1 MKKNLETTNLK
12 REIKSSFS
20 RFISI
25 LLMVGLGVF
34 VFVGLVVAGPTMRNT
49 FETAVKDT
57 NLQDVEILNAGGFL
71 DEDIKKI
78 KSQDGLKDV
87 EFFYDIDVVEEENKG
102 VFKIINL
109 PEKIAHPI
117 IVEGRAPVN
126 TEEILLDRSV
136 QSDGYKIGDTI
147 SFAKEIDKFNIEKS
161 EDSTLK
167 NYTYTVVGFC
177 DTPNYATNYF
187 RGVSQ
192 RGLGEIKHFAYV
204 VKDVF
209 MRDSYTIAR
218 LTYEDLEGLNTY
230 SGKYKKRVKKHVDE
244 LKIDFKYT
252 PAQRLEENRV
262 KISDSVSEGEK
273 KISDA
278 KEEINDARDK
288 ILEGKSELKDG
299 ENKYREG
306 LNTFNEEVKKGE
318 EKLQDSKK
326 TLDENKKK
334 LTDSEKELADGKE
347 KLDDGKSEIE
357 SGKIKLKESE
367 AKFLEGKLK
376 YDQGKATLEA
386 TEKTLADAK
395 KQLDEGLIK
404 LQEGRAK
411 LNETKKTLDESK
423 AKIDAGEAEIAANQ
437 KKIDEGFEEVKKG
450 LAGTGIYE
458 EGDSIDQVLGKVEGI
473 DSLLSKIP
481 DDIGDVDSQIAD
493 LKSKV
498 DAANARIAEIDTL
511 LQDPNTTEEE
521 KAALEAEKQN
531 LNTQITLLQTQIS
544 ALESVKSAVDD
555 LKNKYPA
562 LKDFSIGEIKSK
574 VGELKSGLQKLS
586 EGQRQIDEAKANLEK
601 GKGQYEAGLKAYEE
615 GLKQAEEGER
625 TYEENLRKYEE
636 GLRQFEEGKRKLKDS
651 EIKLSEGKKKL
662 DEGREKLSK
671 GEAEYNENLNKYNEG
686 KAKLEA
692 GKIALES
699 GEKQYEEGLKEFN
712 EETSK
717 GRGKLSTSKRK
728 LNKARY
734 DLKDA
739 EETFDEESKKA
750 LDEIEKGEVDIRDA
764 KRILKILEKPQ
775 YEIISRDKNFS
786 VDMYLDYSKRLDL
799 LSAVFPIFFFS
810 IAMLVCFTTM
820 RRMVEEE
827 RIEIGTH
834 KALGYSKKYIMKK
847 YFGYGT
853 LAATIGGIIGAI
865 FGQLIITKLVANS
878 YSANTIFQDKLIM
891 KLYLGWYILAIAIGI
906 LCTGVTAIV
915 TVYSTLQENTATLL
929 RGKPPKSG
937 MRIFLERIDPVWTR
951 MNFFQKV
958 TARNLFRYKGRM
970 MMTIIGILGC
980 VALLM
985 LGFGLKGSVLHISS
999 RQFNEIF
1006 KYDAGVIYNKDINP
1020 EAFYEYTNYLNNNKD
1035 VKSYREYL
1043 QKIVNF
1049 DYKGRDQSITMI
1061 VPKDKDEI
1069 SNEIEIRKRR
1079 GGAIEIPE
1087 KGIIITEKLKKITGV
1102 KVGDTLKVSDAFGE
1116 EYKLMVAGYC
1126 ENYMGHNIYMS
1137 KEYYERIFGEE
1148 FKPNLDLVTFDTE
1161 DMNVH
1166 KSIKSKIIDY
1176 KCVLSVT
1183 DTNLQK
1189 TAMSQFETALSLVEL
1204 VITFASVMLALIV
1217 LYNLTNI
1224 NIEERKREISTLKV
1238 LGFNNDESIKYIY
1251 REAWVLTA
1259 IGIVIGLIAG
1269 KILHYL
1275 VISVVTPPNVMLDP
1289 TLVFRSYLIATII
1302 TILITLITRI
1312 IFYFKVK
1319 KINMVEALK
1328 AVE

>member
-12 REIKSSFS
+12 REIKTSIS

-49 FETAVKDT
+49 FETAVRET

-71 DEDIKKI
+71 DKDISTI

-87 EFFYDIDVVEEENKG
+87 EFFYDMDVVEKENKS

-117 IVEGRAPVN
+117 ITEGRAPEN
-126 TEEILLDRSV
+126 NSEILLDQSV
-136 QSDGYKIGDTI
+136 KEDGYKLGDTI
-147 SFAKEIDKFNIEKS
+147 SFSKEIDKFNIEKS
-161 EDSTLK
+161 EESALK

-177 DTPNYATNYF
+177 DTPNYTTNYF
-187 RGVSQ
+187 RGMSQ

-204 VKDVF
+204 VKDNF
-209 MRDSYTIAR
+209 NRENYTVAR
-218 LTYEDLEGLNTY
+218 LTYEDLTGLKTY
-230 SGKYKKRVKKHVDE
+230 SGKYKKRVKAHVDE
-244 LKIDFKYT
+244 LKTDFRYT
-252 PAQRLEENRV
+252 PAQRLEENRI
-262 KISDSVSEGEK
+262 KIQDSVADGEE

-288 ILEGKSELKDG
+288 ILEGKSKLKDG

-318 EKLQDSKK
+318 EKLSDSKK

-334 LTDSEKELADGKE
+334 LTDSEEELIAGKK

-376 YDQGKATLEA
+376 YDQGKATLDA
-386 TEKTLADAK
+386 TEQTLADAK
-395 KQLDEGLIK
+395 KQLDEGLLK
-404 LQEGRAK
+404 LKEGRAK

-423 AKIDAGEAEIAANQ
+423 AKLDAGEAEIAANQ
-437 KKIDEGFEEVKKG
+437 KKIDEGFDEVKSG
-450 LAGTGIYE
+450 LQGMGIYE

-473 DSLLSKIP
+473 SKILDNIP
-481 DDIGDVDSQIAD
+481 DNIGNIDTQIAD
-493 LKSKV
+493 LKAKV
-498 DAANARIAEIDTL
+498 DAANARIAEIDAKL
-511 LQDPNTTEEE
+511 SDPATPEEE
-521 KAALEAEKQN
+521 KAKLSAEKIS
-531 LNTQITLLQTQIS
+531 LNAQITILDGQIS
-544 ALESVKSAVDD
+544 ALESVKSALDD
-555 LKNKYPA
+555 LIKNYPA
-562 LKDFSIGEIKSK
+562 LGGLSIGEIKAK
-574 VGELKSGLQKLS
+574 VSELKSGLKELSDGQKKLN
-586 EGQRQIDEAKANLEK
+586 EAKIKLEN

-615 GLKQAEEGER
+615 GLKQAEEGEK
-625 TYEENLRKYEE
+625 TYAENLKKYEE
-636 GLRQFEEGKRKLKDS
+636 GLSKFEEGKRKLKDS
-651 EIKLSEGKKKL
+651 ERELSEGKRKL

-671 GEAEYNENLNKYNEG
+671 GETQYNENLNKYEVG
-686 KAKLEA
+686 KAKLDA
-692 GKIALES
+692 GKTALES
-699 GEKQYEEGLKEFN
+699 GEKQYEEGLKEF
-712 EETSK
+712 EKETAK
-717 GRGKLSTSKRK
+717 GRDKLNSSRNK

-739 EETFDEESKKA
+739 EGTFDTESKKA

-764 KRILKILEKPQ
+764 KRILKFLEKPQ
-775 YEIISRDKNFS
+775 YEIVSRDKNFS

-799 LSAVFPIFFFS
+799 LSGVFPIFFFS

-834 KALGYSKKYIMKK
+834 KALGYSKKYIVKK

-853 LAATIGGIIGAI
+853 LAATIGGVVGAV
-865 FGQLIITKLVANS
+865 FGQLIITRLVSNS
-878 YSANTIFQDKLIM
+878 YSANTIFQDNLIM
-891 KLYLGWYILAIAIGI
+891 KFYPGWYVLAIFIGI
-906 LCTGVTAIV
+906 LCTGVTALF

-937 MRIFLERIDPVWTR
+937 MRIFIERIDGLWKR
-951 MNFFQKV
+951 MNFFEKV

-1006 KYDAGVIYNKDINP
+1006 KYDAGVIYNKDVDP
-1020 EAFYEYTNYLNNNKD
+1020 DAFLEYTKYINENKD
-1035 VKSYREYL
+1035 IKSYREYL
-1043 QKIVNF
+1043 QKVVTY
-1049 DYKGRDQSITMI
+1049 DYKGRDQSITVI
-1061 VPKDKDEI
+1061 VPKNKDEI
-1069 SNEIEIRKRR
+1069 SNEIEIRKRN
-1079 GGAIEIPE
+1079 GGIIEIPD
-1087 KGIIITEKLKKITGV
+1087 KGVIVTEKLKKITGV
-1102 KVGDTLKVSDAFGE
+1102 KIGDTLTVSDAFGE
-1116 EYKLMVAGYC
+1116 EYKLLVVAYC

-1137 KEYYERIFGEE
+1137 KDYYERIFGED
-1148 FKPNLDLVTFDTE
+1148 FKPNLDLITFATDDDALHE
-1161 DMNVH
+1161 
-1166 KSIKSKIIDY
+1166 SIKSKIIDY

-1189 TAMSQFETALSLVEL
+1189 TAMSQFETALSLIEV

-1238 LGFNNDESIKYIY
+1238 LGFNNNESINYIY
-1251 REAWVLTA
+1251 RETWVLTA

-1289 TLVFRSYLIATII
+1289 KLVLRSYIIATII
-1302 TILITLITRI
+1302 TILITLTTRI
-1312 IFYFKVK
+1312 IFYYKVK

>member
-1 MKKNLETTNLK
+1 MKRNLETTNLK

-49 FETAVKDT
+49 FETAVRDT
-57 NLQDVEILNAGGFL
+57 NLQDVEILSAGGFL
-71 DEDIKKI
+71 DKDISTI

-87 EFFYDIDVVEEENKG
+87 EFFYDMDVVEEENKS

-109 PEKIAHPI
+109 PERIAHPI
-117 IVEGRAPVN
+117 IVEGRAPEN
-126 TEEILLDRSV
+126 TNEILLDQSV
-136 QSDGYKIGDTI
+136 QEDGYKIGDTI
-147 SFAKEIDKFNIEKS
+147 SFSKEIDKFNIEKS
-161 EDSTLK
+161 EESALK
-167 NYTYTVVGFC
+167 NYTFTVVGFC
-177 DTPNYATNYF
+177 NTPNYATNYF

-204 VKDVF
+204 VKDTF
-209 MRDSYTIAR
+209 NRDHYTVAR
-218 LTYEDLEGLNTY
+218 LTYEDLTGLKTY
-230 SGKYKKRVKKHVDE
+230 SGKYKKRVKSHVDE
-244 LKIDFKYT
+244 LKTDFRYT
-252 PAQRLEENRV
+252 PAERLEENRI
-262 KISDSVSEGEK
+262 KIQDSVAEGEK

-288 ILEGKSELKDG
+288 ILDGKTKLKDG
-299 ENKYREG
+299 ESKYQEG

-334 LTDSEKELADGKE
+334 LTDSEKELIDGKK
-347 KLDDGKSEIE
+347 KLVDGKSEIE

-376 YDQGKATLEA
+376 YDQGKATLDA

-395 KQLDEGLIK
+395 KQLDEGLVK

-411 LNETKKTLDESK
+411 LKETKKTLDESK

-473 DSLLSKIP
+473 DSLLSNIP
-481 DDIGDVDSQIAD
+481 DNIGDVDSQLAD
-493 LKSKV
+493 LKAKV
-498 DAANARIAEIDTL
+498 DAANARIAEIDAK
-511 LQDPNTTEEE
+511 LQDPDTTDEE
-521 KAALEAEKQN
+521 KAALKAEKQN
-531 LNTQITLLQTQIS
+531 LNTQIALLQTQIS
-544 ALESVKSAVDD
+544 ALERVKAAVDD
-555 LKNKYPA
+555 LIKNYPA
-562 LKDFSIGEIKSK
+562 LGGLSIGEIKAK
-574 VGELKSGLQKLS
+574 VGELKSGLKELSQGQKQL
-586 EGQRQIDEAKANLEK
+586 DEAKAKLEN
-601 GKGQYEAGLKAYEE
+601 GKGQYEAGFKAYEE
-615 GLKQAEEGER
+615 GLKQAEEGEK
-625 TYEENLRKYEE
+625 TYAENLRKYEE
-636 GLRQFEEGKRKLKDS
+636 GLSQFEEGRRKLKDS
-651 EIKLSEGKKKL
+651 ERELSEGKRKL

-671 GEAEYNENLNKYNEG
+671 GETEYNDNLNKYNEG
-686 KAKLEA
+686 KAKLDA
-692 GKIALES
+692 GKTALEA
-699 GEKQYEEGLKEFN
+699 GEKQYEEGLEEFN
-712 EETSK
+712 KETAK
-717 GRGKLSTSKRK
+717 GRDKLDSSKRK

-734 DLKDA
+734 DLRDA
-739 EETFDEESKKA
+739 EETFDTESKKA
-750 LDEIEKGEVDIRDA
+750 LTEIEKGEVDIRDA

-834 KALGYSKKYIMKK
+834 KALGYSKKYIVKK

-853 LAATIGGIIGAI
+853 LAATIGGIIGAF
-865 FGQLIITKLVANS
+865 FGQLIITNLVANS
-878 YSANTIFQDKLIM
+878 YSANTIFQDNLIM
-891 KLYLGWYILAIAIGI
+891 KFYPGWYILAIAIGI
-906 LCTGVTAIV
+906 LCTGVTALF

-937 MRIFLERIDPVWTR
+937 MRIFLERLDPVWSR
-951 MNFFQKV
+951 MDFFQKV

-1006 KYDAGVIYNKDINP
+1006 KYDAGVIYNKDIDP
-1020 EAFYEYTNYLNNNKD
+1020 DAFLEYTKYINENKD
-1035 VKSYREYL
+1035 IKSYREYL
-1043 QKIVNF
+1043 QKVVTY
-1049 DYKGRDQSITMI
+1049 DYKGRDQSITVI
-1061 VPKDKDEI
+1061 IPKDKDEI
-1069 SNEIEIRKRR
+1069 SNEIEIRKRK
-1079 GGAIEIPE
+1079 GDKIEIPD
-1087 KGIIITEKLKKITGV
+1087 KGVIVTEKLKKITGV
-1102 KVGDTLKVSDAFGE
+1102 KVGETLTVSDSFGE
-1116 EYKLMVAGYC
+1116 EYKLLVVGYC

-1137 KEYYERIFGEE
+1137 KNYYERIFGEE
-1148 FKPNLDLVTFDTE
+1148 FKPNLDLITFATDDVQLHE
-1161 DMNVH
+1161 
-1166 KSIKSKIIDY
+1166 SIKSKIIDY

-1204 VITFASVMLALIV
+1204 VITVASVMLALIV

-1238 LGFNNDESIKYIY
+1238 LGFKNDESINYIY
-1251 REAWVLTA
+1251 RETWVLTA

-1289 TLVFRSYLIATII
+1289 VLVFRGYLIATII
-1302 TILITLITRI
+1302 TILITLTTRI

>member
-1 MKKNLETTNLK
+1 MKRNLETTNLK

-49 FETAVKDT
+49 FETAVRET
-57 NLQDVEILNAGGFL
+57 NLQDVEILSAGGFL
-71 DEDIKKI
+71 DKDISTI

-87 EFFYDIDVVEEENKG
+87 EFFYDMDVVEEENKS

-109 PEKIAHPI
+109 PERIAHPI
-117 IVEGRAPVN
+117 IVEGRAPEN
-126 TEEILLDRSV
+126 TNEILLDQSV
-136 QSDGYKIGDTI
+136 QEDGYKIGDTI
-147 SFAKEIDKFNIEKS
+147 SFSKEIDKFNIEKS
-161 EDSTLK
+161 EESALK
-167 NYTYTVVGFC
+167 NYTFTVVGFC
-177 DTPNYATNYF
+177 NTPNYATNYF

-204 VKDVF
+204 VKDTF
-209 MRDSYTIAR
+209 NRDHYTVAR
-218 LTYEDLEGLNTY
+218 LTFEDLTGLKTY
-230 SGKYKKRVKKHVDE
+230 SGKYKKRVKAHIDE
-244 LKIDFKYT
+244 LKTDFRYT
-252 PAQRLEENRV
+252 PAERLEENRI
-262 KISDSVSEGEK
+262 KIQDSVAEGEK

-288 ILEGKSELKDG
+288 ILDGKTKLKDG
-299 ENKYREG
+299 ESKYQEG

-334 LTDSEKELADGKE
+334 LTDSEKELIVGKK

-376 YDQGKATLEA
+376 YDQGKATLDA

-395 KQLDEGLIK
+395 KQLDEGLLK

-423 AKIDAGEAEIAANQ
+423 AKIEAGEAEIAANQ

-473 DSLLSKIP
+473 DSLLSNIP
-481 DDIGDVDSQIAD
+481 GNIGDVDSQLAD
-493 LKSKV
+493 LKAKV
-498 DAANARIAEIDTL
+498 DAANARIAEIDAK
-511 LQDPNTTEEE
+511 LQNPDTTDEE

-531 LNTQITLLQTQIS
+531 LNTQIALLQTQIS
-544 ALESVKSAVDD
+544 ALERVKAAVDD
-555 LKNKYPA
+555 LITNYPA
-562 LKDFSIGEIKSK
+562 LGGLSIGEIKAK
-574 VGELKSGLQKLS
+574 VGELKSGLKELSQGQKQL
-586 EGQRQIDEAKANLEK
+586 DEAKAKLEN

-615 GLKQAEEGER
+615 GLKQAEEGEK
-625 TYEENLRKYEE
+625 TYAENLRKYEE
-636 GLRQFEEGKRKLKDS
+636 GLSQFEEGRRKLKDS
-651 EIKLSEGKKKL
+651 ERELSEGKRKL

-671 GEAEYNENLNKYNEG
+671 GETEYNDNLNKYNEG
-686 KAKLEA
+686 KAKLDA
-692 GKIALES
+692 GKTALEA
-699 GEKQYEEGLKEFN
+699 GEKQYEEGLEEFN
-712 EETSK
+712 KETAK
-717 GRGKLSTSKRK
+717 GRDKLDSSKRK

-734 DLKDA
+734 DLRDA
-739 EETFDEESKKA
+739 EETFDTESKKA

-834 KALGYSKKYIMKK
+834 KALGYSKKYIVKK

-853 LAATIGGIIGAI
+853 LAATIGGIIGAF
-865 FGQLIITKLVANS
+865 FGQLIITNLVANS
-878 YSANTIFQDKLIM
+878 YSANTIFQDNLIM
-891 KLYLGWYILAIAIGI
+891 KFYPGWYILAIAIGI
-906 LCTGVTAIV
+906 LCTGVTALF

-937 MRIFLERIDPVWTR
+937 MRIFLERVDPVWSR
-951 MNFFQKV
+951 MDFFQKV

-1006 KYDAGVIYNKDINP
+1006 KYDAGVIYNKDIDP
-1020 EAFYEYTNYLNNNKD
+1020 DAFLEYTKYINENKYI
-1035 VKSYREYL
+1035 KSYREYL
-1043 QKIVNF
+1043 QKVVTY
-1049 DYKGRDQSITMI
+1049 DYKGRDQSITVI
-1061 VPKDKDEI
+1061 IPKDKDEI
-1069 SNEIEIRKRR
+1069 SNEIEIRKRK
-1079 GGAIEIPE
+1079 GGEIEIPD
-1087 KGIIITEKLKKITGV
+1087 KGVIVTEKLKKITGV
-1102 KVGDTLKVSDAFGE
+1102 KVGETLTVSDSFGE
-1116 EYKLMVAGYC
+1116 EYKLLVAGYC

-1137 KEYYERIFGEE
+1137 KNYYERIFGEE
-1148 FKPNLDLVTFDTE
+1148 FKPNLDLITFATDVQLHE
-1161 DMNVH
+1161 
-1166 KSIKSKIIDY
+1166 SIKSKIIDY

-1204 VITFASVMLALIV
+1204 VITVASVMLALIV

-1238 LGFNNDESIKYIY
+1238 LGFKNDESINYIY
-1251 REAWVLTA
+1251 RETWVLTA

-1289 TLVFRSYLIATII
+1289 VLVFRGYLIATII
-1302 TILITLITRI
+1302 TILITLTTRI